1 MIFAGAPTQQLI
13 TIYAKLTINVLLI
26 VVHPIYT
33 FGLIEA
39 KQRVQ
44 LTSSPM
50 EMSPSKEVIF
60 AIFAINT
67 V

>member
-13 TIYAKLTINVLLI
+13 TTYAKLTINVLLI

-33 FGLIEA
+33 FGLIEV

-50 EMSPSKEVIF
+50 EMSLSKEAIF

-67 V
+67 A